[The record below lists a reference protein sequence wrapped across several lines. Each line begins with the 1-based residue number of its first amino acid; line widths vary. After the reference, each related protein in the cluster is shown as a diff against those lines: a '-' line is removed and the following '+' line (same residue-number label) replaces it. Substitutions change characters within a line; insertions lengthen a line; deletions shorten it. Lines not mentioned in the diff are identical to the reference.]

1 MTRRYDSKEAKK
13 RILSACVKLFI
24 EQGYKKTKMTEILTT
39 ADVSAGTFQNIF
51 RTKDGVLMELVQFMF
66 ENQFDFAN
74 KIAVKTGKNTNPV
87 ILYAIETAIQLTVSE
102 LNENLREIYIEAY
115 TYGETKEY
123 IYQNT
128 STKLYQIFG
137 SYLPTYTE
145 SDFYELEIGTAGI
158 MLGYMLRACDKYFTL
173 EKKLERFLSMSLGA
187 YSVPK
192 EEKNAVIGYII
203 KNIDICE
210 TANLVMRKLFESLA
224 MKFDF
229 SLTK

>member
-1 MTRRYDSKEAKK
+1 MARRYDSESAKR

-24 EQGYKKTKMTEILTT
+24 EQGYSQTTMSDILSL

-74 KIAVKTGKNTNPV
+74 KIIDKTGAGASAV
-87 ILYAIETAIQLTVSE
+87 MLYATETAIQLTIAE

-115 TYGETKEY
+115 TYKETAEY
-123 IYQNT
+123 IHRQT
-128 STKLYQIFG
+128 SKKLYEIFG
-137 SYLPTYTE
+137 SYLPNYSE
-145 SDFYELEIGTAGI
+145 SDFYELEIGSAGI
-158 MLGYMLRACDKYFTL
+158 MRGYMARPCDIYFTL
-173 EKKLERFLSMSLGA
+173 EKKLERFLTMSMSA

-192 EEKNAVIGYII
+192 EEQQAVLSYIM
-203 KNIDICE
+203 NIDIKN
-210 TANLVMRKLFESLA
+210 TANMVMQYLFKSLA

-229 SLTK
+229 SLTR

>member
-1 MTRRYDSKEAKK
+1 MARRYDSENAKR

-24 EQGYKKTKMTEILTT
+24 EQGYSQTTMSDILSL

-74 KIAVKTGKNTNPV
+74 KIIDKTGTAASAV
-87 ILYAIETAIQLTVSE
+87 MLYATETAIQLTIAE

-115 TYGETKEY
+115 TYKETAEY
-123 IYQNT
+123 IHRRT
-128 STKLYQIFG
+128 SKKLYEIFG
-137 SYLPTYTE
+137 SYLPNYSE
-145 SDFYELEIGTAGI
+145 SDFYELEIGSAGI
-158 MLGYMLRACDKYFTL
+158 MRGYMARPCDIYFTL
-173 EKKLERFLSMSLGA
+173 EKKLERFLTMSMSA
-187 YSVPK
+187 YSIPN
-192 EEKNAVIGYII
+192 EERQAALSYIM
-203 KNIDICE
+203 NIDIKN
-210 TANLVMRKLFESLA
+210 TANMVMQYLFKSLA

>member
-1 MTRRYDSKEAKK
+1 MARRYDSESAKR

-24 EQGYKKTKMTEILTT
+24 EQGYSQTTMSDILSL

-74 KIAVKTGKNTNPV
+74 KIIDKTGAGASAV
-87 ILYAIETAIQLTVSE
+87 MLYATETAIQLTIAE

-115 TYGETKEY
+115 TYKETAEY
-123 IYQNT
+123 IHRQT
-128 STKLYQIFG
+128 SKKLYEIFG
-137 SYLPTYTE
+137 SYLPNYSE
-145 SDFYELEIGTAGI
+145 SDFYELEIGSAGI
-158 MLGYMLRACDKYFTL
+158 MRGYMARPCDIYFTL
-173 EKKLERFLSMSLGA
+173 EKKLERFLTMSMSA

-192 EEKNAVIGYII
+192 EEQQAVLSYIM
-203 KNIDICE
+203 NIDIKN
-210 TANLVMRKLFESLA
+210 TANMVMQYLFKALA

>member
-1 MTRRYDSKEAKK
+1 MARRYDSENAKR

-24 EQGYKKTKMTEILTT
+24 EQGYSQTTMSDILSL

-74 KIAVKTGKNTNPV
+74 KIIDKTGAAASAV
-87 ILYAIETAIQLTVSE
+87 MLYATETAIQLTIAE

-115 TYGETKEY
+115 TYKETAEY
-123 IYQNT
+123 IHRQT
-128 STKLYQIFG
+128 SKKLYEIFG
-137 SYLPTYTE
+137 SYLPNYSE
-145 SDFYELEIGTAGI
+145 SDFYELEIGSAGI
-158 MLGYMLRACDKYFTL
+158 MRGYMARPCDIYFTL
-173 EKKLERFLSMSLGA
+173 EKKLERFLTMSMSA
-187 YSVPK
+187 YSIPN
-192 EEKNAVIGYII
+192 EERQAALSYIMNIDI
-203 KNIDICE
+203 KNI
-210 TANLVMRKLFESLA
+210 ANMVMQYLFKSLA